1 MAVSGSKRENTG
13 SVDFVKKVGFF
24 EGRVIAIN
32 PTPEE
37 FKSVLGIDLP
47 EDSKSAEYL
56 GVSSD
61 GTTKVRASV
70 WLEDV
75 KTGDKFNVGFF
86 MEDNKRANKDGT
98 KKQYINN
105 IGIATWADS
114 EDNLPTWF
122 TAREYRVAYV
132 GEAEFVELLRTW
144 LGGLNFKDESSELML
159 DWKKIIKGNF
169 KEWKDEIGGD
179 FCQTVGALAT
189 VRTVDKEDGPKS
201 YQGVYNKA
209 FFPGYSIKYLRLVDY
224 NDQSVIRTLSFK
236 KSKELKMH
244 ERFILNVVGEY
255 GCKDFY
261 TFKELHDY
269 NPEDNLVESDKAIT
283 SDGDDY

>member
-1 MAVSGSKRENTG
+1 MAVSGSKREFSGNVEFT
-13 SVDFVKKVGFF
+13 KKVGFF
-24 EGRVIAIN
+24 EGKVIAIN

-37 FKSVLGIDLP
+37 FKSILGIDLQ

-56 GVSSD
+56 GVSPD

-86 MEDNKRANKDGT
+86 MEDNKRTNKDGT

-105 IGIATWADS
+105 IGISTWADS
-114 EDNLPTWF
+114 EENLPAWF
-122 TAREYRVAYV
+122 VKKDYRVAYV
-132 GEAEFVELLRTW
+132 GEAEFVEFLRMW
-144 LGGLNFKDESSELML
+144 LGGLDFQADNAELAL

-169 KEWKDEIGGD
+169 KEWKDEIDGEY
-179 FCQTVGALAT
+179 CQTVGALAT
-189 VRTVDKEDGPKS
+189 VRTVEKEDGPKS

-209 FFPGYSIKYLRLVDY
+209 FFPGYSIKFMRLTDY
-224 NDQSVIRTLSFK
+224 NNQETIRSLSFK
-236 KSKELKMH
+236 RQKDLKMH
-244 ERFILNVVGEY
+244 ERFVVNVVGEY

-269 NPEDNLVESDKAIT
+269 DPEANLVESNKSFA
-283 SDGDDY
+283 SDDSDY